1 MSLLTDLLRRFRIG
15 TQIDS
20 DPVPGEPIPGSTE
33 RGFRP
38 YPSERNRRLNMALA
52 QVDIAHK
59 QKVADIRDMDQ
70 RDGRV
75 KKIHSKTARA
85 AVKGGLKL
93 VFKGTEDARI
103 NDAWRQFLKRC
114 SLDND
119 AKLRSHARG
128 TLIEGNLALQWV
140 LDNNRQVAE
149 CVRMPSE
156 TIIPNADATGQF
168 KDVNRAFIQIDPMT
182 GQEAASFALWQMKFG
197 RLDPDNWDD
206 HGSYGRPY
214 LDSDREVWRKL
225 IHTEENLVIRRNH
238 RAPLR
243 MFHVLEGATAKELEA
258 YRDEIEQDM
267 NDSDQVKTDYY
278 SNKPGSVS
286 AIQGD
291 ENLDQI
297 ADVAYLLDTFFA
309 GTPAPKSL
317 FGYVSDARADVVEQL
332 KRDYFDEVDALQ
344 DALAEAYT
352 HGFCLDLLLQG
363 INPDAYEFTVEFT
376 QRMTETKAQRTD
388 NALKLQAIGTS
399 KQTAMEEAGIN
410 YESEKLRIEQE
421 RKKLDPYPD
430 PGAIGAQPNVSITPP
445 AKPTGDSSTTIT
457 NDSPNNN
464 RLEVATRS
472 DVA

>member
-1 MSLLTDLLRRFRIG
+1 MSLFTDLLRRLKVGI
-15 TQIDS
+15 QVDAN
-20 DPVPGEPIPGSTE
+20 PVPGEPIRGSTE

-38 YPSERNRRLNMALA
+38 YPVDRNRRLFQALL
-52 QVDIAHK
+52 QVDLDHR
-59 QKVADIRDMDQ
+59 QKVTDIRMMDQ

-85 AVKGGLKL
+85 AVKGGLQL
-93 VFKGTEDARI
+93 VFKGTEEPVI

-128 TLIEGNLALQWV
+128 ALIEGNLALQWV
-140 LDNNRQVAE
+140 LNNDKRVAE

-156 TIIPNADATGQF
+156 TIIPNADADGQF
-168 KDVNRAFIQIDPMT
+168 KDVTKAFIQIDTMT
-182 GQEAASFALWQMKFG
+182 GQETASFALWQMKLG

-238 RAPLR
+238 RAPMR
-243 MFHVLEGATAKELEA
+243 MLHLLEGAS
-258 YRDEIEQDM
+258 DERLNGYKDRTEQEM

-278 SNKPGSVS
+278 MNDAGAIT

-291 ENLDQI
+291 ANLDQI
-297 ADVAYLLDTFFA
+297 ADVSYLLDTFFA

-317 FGYVSDARADVVEQL
+317 FGYVSDLRADVVEEL

-363 INPDAYEFTVEFT
+363 INPDAYDFTIKFSE
-376 QRMTETKAQRTD
+376 RLTETLNQRTD
-388 NALKLQAIGTS
+388 RALKQQALGAS
-399 KQTAMEEAGIN
+399 KVTTFETAGIDPTI
-410 YESEKLRIEQE
+410 EDLRLEEE
-421 RKKLDPYPD
+421 RSQLDPFPM
-430 PGAIGAQPNVSITPP
+430 PGSIGAQPNVSVTPP
-445 AKPTGDSSTTIT
+445 ARETGESATTIT
-457 NDSPNNN
+457 NDSPSNN

-472 DVA
+472 NAA